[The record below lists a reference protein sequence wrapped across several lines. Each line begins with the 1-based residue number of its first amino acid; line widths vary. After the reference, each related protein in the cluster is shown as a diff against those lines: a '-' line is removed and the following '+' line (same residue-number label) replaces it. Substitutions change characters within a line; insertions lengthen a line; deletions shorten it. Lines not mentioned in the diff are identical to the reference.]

1 MKVITAEKT
10 TLSHIAVT
18 AEKNPTANFIAAT
31 TRETTTSCME
41 VVTAEKTTLSHI
53 AICLQQ

>member
-10 TLSHIAVT
+10 IFNHIAVI

-31 TRETTTSCME
+31 RETTTSYIA
-41 VVTAEKTTLSHI
+41 VITAEKTTLSHI